1 MKFLV
6 DMPLSPEL
14 AVWLR
19 LQRHDAKH
27 ATELGLE
34 RAADAEIMALA
45 HDEGRIIITAD
56 LDYPRLLALG
66 HSSGPSLIL
75 FRDGVWTDAEVIE
88 RMAELLNVLMA
99 AEIERSIVVVERHRI
114 RRRRLPIAESKA
126 DEGSI

>member
-1 MKFLV
+1 MKFLI

-19 LQRHDAKH
+19 LQQHDARH

-34 RAADAEIMALA
+34 RAADTDIMALA
-45 HDEGRIIITAD
+45 QDEGRTIITAD

-66 HSSGPSLIL
+66 RISEPSLIL

-88 RMAELLNVLMA
+88 RMAELLSALTA
-99 AEIERSIVVVERHRI
+99 ADIERSIIVVERNRI
-114 RRRRLPIAESKA
+114 RRRRLPIAQSNA
-126 DEGSI
+126 DE